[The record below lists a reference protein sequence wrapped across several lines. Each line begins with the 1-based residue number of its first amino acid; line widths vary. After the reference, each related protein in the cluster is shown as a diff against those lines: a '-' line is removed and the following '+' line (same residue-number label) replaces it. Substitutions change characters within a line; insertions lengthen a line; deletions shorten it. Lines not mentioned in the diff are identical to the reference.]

1 MRDAS
6 RIYLKVAVPLPVRGT
21 FSYIPPEGL
30 HPKTLIGRRAIVP
43 FGSRRITGYI
53 IAESAKESGEDLK
66 KIEEVLDAEPLFP
79 EKMAPFFEWVSDYY
93 MCPVGLVI
101 QSLMPSRMGAAPYKT
116 ARLTETGLKI
126 LEGNS
131 FKPKDKEILVWVKS
145 NPDKRLKWPFSSIM
159 HLERK
164 GWLTT
169 QEKVRGKREGHLIR
183 KFVRCREDKSLEM
196 VLGENADLIRAKN
209 EKEFLKEIFNSSPIQ
224 LSALNKKFSNGSYL
238 VKKWHE
244 RGVLEI
250 SEEPV
255 FRDPTGRLLSP
266 WPIPDVL
273 FDQQKNALGNIKEG
287 LESRCFSPYLLH
299 GVTGSG
305 KTEVYLRAAEHA
317 IEMGRR
323 VILMVPEI
331 SLAIYME
338 SAFRHRLK
346 GRIGIYHSGLS
357 SGERHDQW
365 VRMVRG
371 DVDLVIGARSALFS
385 PLKDLGLIIVDEE
398 HDLAY
403 KQENIPRYHA
413 RDAAVVRAKMEQA
426 VVVLGSGTP
435 SIQSYNNSISGKY
448 RLLNMPERVE
458 NRPMPEIK
466 IVDMKLLEDKG
477 GKNRMLTPPLVNAI
491 KKNLEAGSQTILF
504 LNRRGFNRLFIC
516 RSCGKS
522 IHCPN
527 CDVTLTHHFKESQLS
542 CHYCGYSSD
551 VLVICPLC
559 KKGRLKPYGF
569 GTEKLEHELA
579 DLFPGARSMRMDA
592 DSLRKKGRAF
602 SVLKKFSNQEIDI
615 LVGTQIITKGYD
627 FPNVTLVGIVAADL
641 SLEFP
646 DFRGGERTFQILS
659 QVAGRA
665 GRGESPGRVFI
676 QTFNPEHYAV
686 RTAIA
691 HDYESFFQN
700 EIILRNQLGYPPFS
714 HLACLRIKG
723 NLREETRKAAGELG
737 RVINERLLSWPN
749 RGKEIQVL
757 GPVEAPISKLKGKYR
772 WQILL
777 KGKDPALIRELVWQV
792 KGSSRKIPGLKIG
805 SGSVNLSFDVDPYN
819 MI

>member
-1 MRDAS
+1 M
-6 RIYLKVAVPLPVRGT
+6 
-21 FSYIPPEGL
+21 
-30 HPKTLIGRRAIVP
+30 LIGRRAIVP

-53 IAESAKESGEDLK
+53 VGESTQESGGDLK
-66 KIEEVLDAEPLFP
+66 KIEEVLDAESLFP
-79 EKMAPFFEWVSDYY
+79 EELVPFFEWVSDYY
-93 MCPVGLVI
+93 MCPIGLVI
-101 QSLMPSRMGAAPYKT
+101 QSVLPNRMGAAPYKT
-116 ARLTETGLKI
+116 ARITEKGLKI
-126 LEGNS
+126 L
-131 FKPKDKEILVWVKS
+131 KDKPIKSKEEEILLWIKN
-145 NPDKRLKWPFSSIM
+145 NPDKRLKWPFSSVA
-159 HLERK
+159 HLEK
-164 GWLTT
+164 TGWLTT
-169 QEKVRGKREGHLIR
+169 QEKVGGKREGHLIR
-183 KFVRCREDKSLEM
+183 KFVRYRGDKTLEM
-196 VLGENADLIRAKN
+196 VLGENADLIRARN
-209 EKEFLKEIFNSSPIQ
+209 EEKFLREIFNSSSIQ

-238 VKKWHE
+238 VKKWQE
-244 RGVLEI
+244 RGVLETT
-250 SEEPV
+250 EEPV
-255 FRDPTGRLLSP
+255 FRDPSGRLLTP
-266 WPIPDVL
+266 WPIPDEL
-273 FDQQKNALGNIKEG
+273 FDQQDNALRKIKEG
-287 LESRCFSPYLLH
+287 IENLKFSPYLLH

-317 IEMGRR
+317 IDMGRK

-338 SAFRHRLK
+338 SVFRHRLK
-346 GRIGIYHSGLS
+346 ERIGIYHSGLS

-365 VRMVRG
+365 VRMARG

-435 SIQSYNNSISGKY
+435 SIQSYNNSINGKY
-448 RLLNMPERVE
+448 RLLSMPERVE

-466 IVDMKLLEDKG
+466 IVDMKILEDKG

-491 KKNLEAGSQTILF
+491 KENLKDGNQTILF
-504 LNRRGFNRLFIC
+504 LNRRGFHRLFIC

-542 CHYCGYSSD
+542 CHYCGYCSD

-579 DLFPGARSMRMDA
+579 DLFPDARAMRMDA

-602 SVLKKFSNQEIDI
+602 SVLKKFSNHEIDI

-641 SLEFP
+641 SLGFP

-676 QTFNPEHYAV
+676 QTFNSEHYAV
-686 RTAIA
+686 KTAISY
-691 HDYESFFQN
+691 DYESFFQN
-700 EIILRNQLGYPPFS
+700 EISLRSQLGYPPFS
-714 HLACLRIKG
+714 HLACLKLKG
-723 NLREETRKAAGELG
+723 KLREETRKAADELG
-737 RVINERLLSWPN
+737 RVIKERLLSWPN

-757 GPVEAPISKLKGKYR
+757 GPAEAPISKLKGNYR

-777 KGKDPALIRELVWQV
+777 KGKEPALIRELIRQV
-792 KGSSRKIPGLKIG
+792 KGSSRKIPGLKPG
-805 SGSVNLSFDVDPYN
+805 SGSVKLSFDVDPYN